1 MPALNNTG
9 GTLTKADLA
18 QAVSTKTDHE
28 KWRSAE
34 LVDTVFEVIRQTL
47 ESGEDVLIS
56 SFGKFSIRKKQER
69 RGRNPQTGEPM
80 MISPRKVVTFKCAG
94 VLRNKI
100 NNDEVNKA

>member
-1 MPALNNTG
+1 M
-9 GTLTKADLA
+9 TLIKAELA
-18 QAVSTKTDHE
+18 QAVSTKIDFE

-56 SFGKFSIRKKQER
+56 SFGKFAVRKKKER
-69 RGRNPQTGEPM
+69 RGRNPQTGEPI

-94 VLRNKI
+94 VLRDKI
-100 NNDEVNKA
+100 NRTR